1 MRVHG
6 GDAVA
11 EDRFDVVFDG
21 RVDRGGQV
29 AAGQAGQVLAEH
41 AAEDVNAHVSFDLAA
56 GADGAKQFNLVP
68 GGTDRVF
75 DAHAFG
81 HLVADAPEV
90 DHVAAGAELRRLLDH
105 RRVVAG
111 AVQPVRERRTGHAG
125 AADRDPHTGILTSNA
140 HQ

>member
-11 EDRFDVVFDG
+11 EDRFDLVFDG
-21 RVDRGGQV
+21 AVHRGGQV
-29 AAGQAGQVLAEH
+29 AAGQADQLVAEH
-41 AAEDVNAHVSFDLAA
+41 AAEDIDVHVGLDLAA
-56 GADGAKQFNLVP
+56 GADGAHHLNLVP

-111 AVQPVRERRTGHAG
+111 AVQPVGERRH
-125 AADRDPHTGILTSNA
+125 RPRRRR
-140 HQ
+140 